1 MVLTECVTFLTERIK
16 SSTSARAGTPERS
29 KSISTRIPARKLI
42 RLFIIN
48 FSIMNYSKHCHF
60 TTSENRITVSSFFKI
75 LKTSTP
81 CLTIYYPLPLIV
93 SEYTFVPS
101 VTLTRLPRRSLHEKK
116 TRLPV
121 KSWAHFSRTDK

>member
-1 MVLTECVTFLTERIK
+1 
-16 SSTSARAGTPERS
+16 
-29 KSISTRIPARKLI
+29 
-42 RLFIIN
+42 
-48 FSIMNYSKHCHF
+48 MNYSKHCHF

-75 LKTSTP
+75 LKTATP

-116 TRLPV
+116 NPAPGKELGTFFPYRQVITSACMAKGTLE
-121 KSWAHFSRTDK
+121 